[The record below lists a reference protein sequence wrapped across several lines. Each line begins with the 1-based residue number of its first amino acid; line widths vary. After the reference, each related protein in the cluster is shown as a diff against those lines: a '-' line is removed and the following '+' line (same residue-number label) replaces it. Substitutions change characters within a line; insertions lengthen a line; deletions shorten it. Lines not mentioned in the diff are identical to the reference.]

1 MHVRIFVLYCA
12 IAQSRMQW
20 ADQVS
25 INENV
30 NILDLR
36 KAKQVTMKL
45 KNEISRRRPD
55 NSRINE
61 TFGNCRILN
70 KKQCFREESITMLQ
84 KRVWV

>member
-1 MHVRIFVLYCA
+1 MHVRIFVLYCV
-12 IAQSRMQW
+12 IAQSWMQW
-20 ADQVS
+20 VDQVS

-30 NILDLR
+30 NILELG

-61 TFGNCRILN
+61 TFGNW
-70 KKQCFREESITMLQ
+70 KTK
-84 KRVWV
+84 